1 MRDGA
6 DFRQRN
12 QTNPVTTQLTLIEP
26 THTYTPPLVTARAN
40 LAKAIEAFKK
50 AEKLLEDQ
58 GAVALG
64 VYEAAGEDLFHAST
78 QVEKWE
84 RAQLLIEATK
94 PNQ

>member
-1 MRDGA
+1 M
-6 DFRQRN
+6 
-12 QTNPVTTQLTLIEP
+12 TTQLTLLET
-26 THTYTPPLVTARAN
+26 THTHTPPLVTARAN

-58 GAVALG
+58 GAEALG
-64 VYEAAGEDLFHAST
+64 VYEDAGEDLFHAEK

-94 PNQ
+94 TQNTNQ